1 MTAAVALYNLER
13 LKQLYVAGFQDTFL
27 DNALRKIIDH
37 QIARDEADLQRIDKE
52 LSQFEQQHN
61 LTSDEFWERFQ
72 AGKVADTADFM
83 EWNAFCKMRQRI
95 ITRLQILQGEDID
108 E

>member
-1 MTAAVALYNLER
+1 MTASISLYNLER

-61 LTSDEFWERFQ
+61 LTSDEFWVRFQ
-72 AGKVADTADFM
+72 AGEMADTVDFM
-83 EWNAFCKMRQRI
+83 EWNTFCKMRQRI
-95 ITRLQILQGEDID
+95 ITRLQILQGENVD